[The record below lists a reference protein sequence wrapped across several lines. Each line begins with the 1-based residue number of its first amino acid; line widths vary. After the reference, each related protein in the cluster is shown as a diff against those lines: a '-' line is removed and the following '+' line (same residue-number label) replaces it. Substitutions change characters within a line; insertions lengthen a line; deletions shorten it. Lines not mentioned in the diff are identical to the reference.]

1 MPEVVDAKK
10 EAEERMTK
18 RRGDQAV
25 RDHTSGKE
33 RAMARRSK
41 PGGVTP
47 AEHKAFRDTA
57 VGKAMGRVFRPKKAR
72 EADAEA
78 GPGFAA
84 PEDVHPVWDTGATG
98 AVEEAV
104 AAAPTASAAPEK
116 PPGMIFYDDTATD
129 GTIRYQPKGDPFQ
142 YRLLPDGTFQ
152 VTDPKTGAVKASAA
166 KGSDTYQAF
175 QDHYDAAMGVGDW
188 KWKASGDAPAD
199 AAADAPADAAAPDA
213 PDAPAMPADVPAAA
227 AAPAPAAP
235 DAAAGVV
242 PLGDMPRSDEGSIP
256 IGEMSPSEGPVNLPR
271 VTAEAEEALE
281 LEPEPA
287 PAPAA
292 ERPASTT
299 GGELTEE
306 AVTTG
311 PHRLVSPDGTVI
323 NKRVAAQIARGELD
337 PDAWDKLHEELKES
351 GRIKWTMGPSVEDLL
366 ADEGFV
372 RTARRT
378 PTWLERQLAT
388 STRPRP
394 GGEGRGPTHQVGVR
408 QFPPTPSEMRQIRE
422 RAARVGFEPTR
433 TPAKYENTLRI
444 PD

>member
-1 MPEVVDAKK
+1 MPSDWTDAKK

-25 RDHTSGKE
+25 RAHTAGKE

-57 VGKAMGRVFRPKKAR
+57 VGKAMGRVFQPKKAR
-72 EADAEA
+72 EADAAEA
-78 GPGFAA
+78 RDAAFAEA
-84 PEDVHPVWDTGATG
+84 MGAAE
-98 AVEEAV
+98 AVEASPPVEKAV

-129 GTIRYQPKGDPFQ
+129 GTIRYQPKGDPWQ

-166 KGSDTYQAF
+166 KGSDAYQAF
-175 QDHYDAAMGVGDW
+175 QDHYDAAMGTGDW

-199 AAADAPADAAAPDA
+199 AA
-213 PDAPAMPADVPAAA
+213 V
-227 AAPAPAAP
+227 PAAP
-235 DAAAGVV
+235 DAAAGAV

-271 VTAEAEEALE
+271 VTPEVEGTPFDVAEPLDQPYTTDLGFDPTTTRAPEAVEAPEAPAIEVPPELIAKARVPGRMSGTERAEKLAAKVMEGELSEEELALLVEAGHLGAGTLRLVKEALDV
-281 LEPEPA
+281 P
-287 PAPAA
+287 
-292 ERPASTT
+292 
-299 GGELTEE
+299 
-306 AVTTG
+306 
-311 PHRLVSPDGTVI
+311 
-323 NKRVAAQIARGELD
+323 
-337 PDAWDKLHEELKES
+337 
-351 GRIKWTMGPSVEDLL
+351 
-366 ADEGFV
+366 
-372 RTARRT
+372 
-378 PTWLERQLAT
+378 
-388 STRPRP
+388 
-394 GGEGRGPTHQVGVR
+394 EGRGPTHQVGVR

-422 RAARVGFEPTR
+422 RAARAGFEPTR